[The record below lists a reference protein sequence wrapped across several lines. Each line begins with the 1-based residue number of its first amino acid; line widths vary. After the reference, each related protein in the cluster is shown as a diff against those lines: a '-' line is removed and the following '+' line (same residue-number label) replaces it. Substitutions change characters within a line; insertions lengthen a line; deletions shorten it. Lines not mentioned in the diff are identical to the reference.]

1 VHLDGRLLD
10 VLLDRNSIVLRDDD
24 GSECVLETL
33 NPREETR
40 PSCDDLFDADWTQSV
55 LERLANQRNFDD
67 FFKRRDERR
76 SIAPVQPIVVPPV
89 VVPTIAPPP
98 VVAPPITQ
106 PNPQPPSPIGDDD
119 GDDDDDD

>member
-1 VHLDGRLLD
+1 MDGD
-10 VLLDRNSIVLRDDD
+10 SIVLQDDD

-40 PSCDDLFDADWTQSV
+40 PSCDDLFDADWTQDV
-55 LERLANQRNFDD
+55 LEQLANQRDFDD
-67 FFKRRDERR
+67 FFEQRDAQP

-89 VVPTIAPPP
+89 VVPPIAPPP
-98 VVAPPITQ
+98 VVAPPITR

-119 GDDDDDD
+119 GDDDDDDDDDD

>member
-55 LERLANQRNFDD
+55 SEQLTNQRD
-67 FFKRRDERR
+67 FNEFFEQQNPQR
-76 SIAPVQPIVVPPV
+76 SISPVQSIVVPPV
-89 VVPTIAPPP
+89 VVPPI
-98 VVAPPITQ
+98 APPITR
-106 PNPQPPSPIGDDD
+106 PDPQPPSPIGDDD
-119 GDDDDDD
+119 GDDDDDDDDD